1 ITLTINAPLGSD
13 SSMMLDGLM
22 SRCTTPHFSAAAS
35 ARAACSIT
43 SNASARD
50 VRMMNLCGGARFAQ
64 ETRSDSRHLRDFS
77 VYDFK
82 SDDGIQNRV
91 ACTISNRHCASAEL
105 DRKAICADFHFKV
118 IVLQWSRRQSP
129 GCFRSSWLFTAAQKT

>member
-1 ITLTINAPLGSD
+1 AFAPPF
-13 SSMMLDGLM
+13 GLERFAFDQFHDVETFAILFAVM
-22 SRCTTPHFSAAAS
+22 TD
-35 ARAACSIT
+35 
-43 SNASARD
+43 ARD

-64 ETRSDSRHLRDFS
+64 KTRSDSRHLRNFS